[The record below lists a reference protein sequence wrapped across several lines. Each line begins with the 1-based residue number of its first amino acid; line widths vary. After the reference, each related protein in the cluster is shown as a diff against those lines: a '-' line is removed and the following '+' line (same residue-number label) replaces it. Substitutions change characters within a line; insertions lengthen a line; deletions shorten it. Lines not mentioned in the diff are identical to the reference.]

1 MMQSFSLLI
10 PLLQIISMILIYGL
24 LWWGWGRVILSL
36 LKTKFSGFSL
46 QVVSIFVGL
55 TSSLLVF
62 DALTVIPFPVV
73 RILSF
78 WLLVG
83 VGAVGM
89 YARKARLPSLS
100 SISQRLREQVWTV
113 ALATIAIA
121 VFSLTISLS
130 WLPNAAELR
139 FQRGVLHDSVW
150 HVALIK
156 EIQVG
161 IPARH
166 PSSFTERITNY
177 HYYYDLLLATT
188 SSATGVAPSL
198 LQYQVFPV
206 LLATLLVIGVLFL
219 SSVVTIDR
227 RLARWMLFF
236 TFFGGNA
243 GFLIPFFLERTEWG
257 ESTFWVSQTFS
268 MMINPQL
275 ILSFSIIS
283 VIIGLL
289 ISYLKR
295 SNSSIL
301 LIAFLLT
308 MSLAGT
314 KMYSFIIA
322 GFVLGL
328 VLLWKLVQERTV
340 TYLVWLGLLAV
351 VSGGLF
357 LRFTDNTKAG
367 LIYEPLWFI
376 NTMVE
381 APDRLNVIDWKLREE
396 NYLANGGYI
405 RYILLKTK
413 EIAVFYGGNL
423 GSRVIFIALPFFWYF
438 SKRKSIKSSVESS
451 FIIVLFCGFL
461 FSTSIPLFFIQ
472 SGVVW
477 NTIQFWYYGLLF
489 ASLLA
494 GFTAWKYVVLSEKRP
509 LLQWLVTMLVVVSTL
524 PAWMH
529 SVPSQMLTFET
540 IPNDLVVKLKS
551 TQSSDKVL
559 ICPEGRVSA
568 YTYNTSLV
576 RALGN
581 GEVFLANPVQLE
593 LVGLN
598 GYDQDIKYR
607 QETKNSL
614 EVAELI
620 KKYSISVVLCG
631 DTEWTS
637 QMADM
642 VSQSSAR
649 LLSF

>member
-1 MMQSFSLLI
+1 M
-10 PLLQIISMILIYGL
+10 
-24 LWWGWGRVILSL
+24 
-36 LKTKFSGFSL
+36 
-46 QVVSIFVGL
+46 
-55 TSSLLVF
+55 
-62 DALTVIPFPVV
+62 
-73 RILSF
+73 
-78 WLLVG
+78 
-83 VGAVGM
+83 
-89 YARKARLPSLS
+89 
-100 SISQRLREQVWTV
+100 WTV
-113 ALATIAIA
+113 LLATVAIA

-139 FQRGVLHDSVW
+139 FQQGVLHDSVW

-156 EIQVG
+156 EIQAG
-161 IPARH
+161 IPTRH
-166 PSSFTERITNY
+166 PSSFTETITNY

-219 SSVVTIDR
+219 SMIVTTDQ
-227 RLARWMLFF
+227 RLARWLLFF

-243 GFLIPFFLERTEWG
+243 GFLIPFFLDRTEWG
-257 ESTFWVSQTFS
+257 ESTFWVSQTFT

-275 ILSFSIIS
+275 ILSFSIIT
-283 VIIGLL
+283 VLIGLL
-289 ISYLKR
+289 ISYLKKN
-295 SNSSIL
+295 NSAIL
-301 LIAFLLT
+301 PITFLLT

-322 GFVLGL
+322 GFLLGL
-328 VLLWKLVQERTV
+328 VLFWKLLQTRKISF
-340 TYLVWLGLLAV
+340 LVWLGLLAV

-357 LRFTDNTKAG
+357 LRFTDSSKAG

-405 RYILLKTK
+405 RYVLLKTK
-413 EIAVFYGGNL
+413 EIAIFYGGNL
-423 GSRVIFIALPFFWYF
+423 GSRIICISLPFLWYF
-438 SKRKSIKSSVESS
+438 GKRKSVKRSFESS
-451 FIIVLFCGFL
+451 FIILLFCGFL

-494 GFTAWKYVVLSEKRP
+494 GFTVWKGSILLENRP
-509 LLQWLVTMLVVVSTL
+509 LLKWLAVAVVVVTTL
-524 PAWMH
+524 PAWIR
-529 SVPSQMLTFET
+529 SVPSQIQTSET
-540 IPNDLVVKLKS
+540 IPSEVVAQLNVIKA
-551 TQSSDKVL
+551 SDKVL
-559 ICPEGRVSA
+559 ICPQGKGSA

-576 RALGN
+576 RALGS
-581 GEVFLANPVQLE
+581 GEVYFANPVQLE

-598 GYDQDIKYR
+598 GYDQDTKYR
-607 QETKNSL
+607 QETKNPT

-620 KKYSISVVLCG
+620 RKHSISIVLCG
-631 DTEWTS
+631 DADWTS
-637 QMADM
+637 QMADT